1 MFVNETYTMIIRL
14 AQNTSVKSL
23 KIFNENIEMYV
34 QVQPRS
40 WTRDYLRQI

>member
-14 AQNTSVKSL
+14 AQNTSLKSL

-34 QVQPRS
+34 QV
-40 WTRDYLRQI
+40 